1 MRVMRLVMVAWAVC
15 GVAWAQSPVERAALL
30 TYEGHPEQALEVLAP
45 ALSGAYQQN
54 PHAWCIMGFAYK
66 AQFYEQRT
74 REPEDASRLGAISAF
89 QRCLQ
94 LAPNAQDAQD
104 ARNSLEALAKSFY
117 QDAYAQTLQFKPGDD
132 ERVLALVGRY
142 EATWSQLHPK
152 DDFTEVEFD
161 LYLRLAQ
168 ANSALLDP
176 EVGLEEHER
185 GEVFEHVVA
194 HYERAGELMPT
205 DDRPLYNLAVTW
217 YNEGVRKIRAINRQ
231 VTLTELMRIQA
242 ECVDYFSRALEFMES
257 AYAIH
262 STVPRNLNGLMIIH
276 RALDH
281 REESARFKAEL
292 ETLKERN

>member
-1 MRVMRLVMVAWAVC
+1 MRLVMVAWAVC
-15 GVAWAQSPVERAALL
+15 GAARAQSPVERAALL

-45 ALSGAYQQN
+45 AMTGAYQQN

-66 AQFYEQRT
+66 AQFYKQRT
-74 REPEDASRLGAISAF
+74 RKPEDPSRLGGISSF

-104 ARNSLEALAKSFY
+104 AINSLEALAKSFY
-117 QDAYAQTLQFKPGDD
+117 QDAYAQTLQFRPGDD
-132 ERVLALVGRY
+132 EQVIALMGRY
-142 EATWSQLHPK
+142 EATWSQLHPAEE
-152 DDFTEVEFD
+152 FTAVEFD

-176 EVGLEEHER
+176 DVGLEEHER
-185 GEVFEHVVA
+185 SEVFEHVVA
-194 HYERAGELMPT
+194 HYERALELMPA
-205 DDRPLYNLAVTW
+205 DDRPSYNLAVTW

-231 VTLTELMRIQA
+231 VTLTELMRIQS
-242 ECVDYFSRALEFMES
+242 ECVNYFNRALGFMEA

-292 ETLKERN
+292 EALNERD